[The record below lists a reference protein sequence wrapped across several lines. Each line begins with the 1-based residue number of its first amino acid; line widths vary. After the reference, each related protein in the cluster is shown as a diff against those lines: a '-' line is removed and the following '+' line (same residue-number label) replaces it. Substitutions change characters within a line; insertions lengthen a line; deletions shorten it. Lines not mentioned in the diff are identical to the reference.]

1 MGQENK
7 LLCLQHLSFPSLYPF
22 VRSNTLMHF
31 SNINTQISM
40 CLLAELLVFD
50 QVTGVLMVSWLDE
63 SLSLI
68 HKPTNDLTISH
79 LPLFLS
85 ERMLST

>member
-1 MGQENK
+1 M
-7 LLCLQHLSFPSLYPF
+7 F
-22 VRSNTLMHF
+22 
-31 SNINTQISM
+31 
-40 CLLAELLVFD
+40 LLAELLVFD
-50 QVTGVLMVSWLDE
+50 QVTGALMVSWLDE

-79 LPLFLS
+79 LPFFLS